1 MLILIRDAPRHPSS
15 LAVGRLSL
23 PRRPPPRPRPRPDRA
38 GRPADEFQAPAPGV
52 LTPGVD
58 WRRNLAALWF
68 AQFTA
73 IFGFSFAFPFL
84 PVYLQQLGVHDTGQ
98 LAIWSGTAGGAS
110 GAALAVMSPLWG
122 VLADRYGRRSMLLRA
137 MVGAG
142 ITVGLMGFAR
152 GPLDVV
158 LLRLIQGATSGTVP
172 AATALVATGTP
183 RHRVGWALGIL
194 SSAVAVGSALG
205 PLVGGL
211 AAAAFGI
218 RSIFWGG
225 GVLLAVATLPV
236 LIVVRETPIKRTE
249 EERGPVIPLLR
260 RVSPGAVGTL
270 GALLVCQALIQL
282 AYNGYQP
289 LVVLRL
295 LAHLASGVEAVTG
308 LAFAAAG
315 LCSALAS
322 MLYATLARRIGYRT
336 LGVVGA
342 ALLAAAQ
349 LLVAWSPVVPL
360 IVVGAALVGA
370 FYGTV
375 GPVISTMI
383 GLETPRA
390 VQARVFGVVASANA
404 VGFAIGPFGGG
415 VLAASFGTFVAISGC
430 ATAACVLAIVLATR
444 TREPAR

>member
-1 MLILIRDAPRHPSS
+1 MS
-15 LAVGRLSL
+15 
-23 PRRPPPRPRPRPDRA
+23 
-38 GRPADEFQAPAPGV
+38 
-52 LTPGVD
+52 PGVD

-98 LAIWSGTAGGAS
+98 LAIWTGFAGGAS

-122 VLADRYGRRSMLLRA
+122 VLADRYGRRAMLLRA

-142 ITVGLMGFAR
+142 LTVGLMGFAR

-172 AATALVATGTP
+172 AATALVASGTP

-236 LIVVRETPIKRTE
+236 LLVVREV
-249 EERGPVIPLLR
+249 PVRRSEAEGGRVIELLR
-260 RVSPGAVGTL
+260 RTAPGAVGTL
-270 GALLVCQALIQL
+270 AALLVCQALIQL
-282 AYNGYQP
+282 SYNGYQP

-295 LAHLASGVEAVTG
+295 LTHLSSGVEAVTG

-322 MLYATLARRIGYRT
+322 VIYAPIARRIGYRV
-336 LGVVGA
+336 LGIIA
-342 ALLAAAQ
+342 ALLLASAQ
-349 LLVAWSPVVPL
+349 LLVAWSPGIVL
-360 IVVGAALVGA
+360 IVAGAALAGA
-370 FYGTV
+370 FYGTI
-375 GPVISTMI
+375 GPVISAMI
-383 GLETPRA
+383 GLETPA
-390 VQARVFGVVASANA
+390 SVQARVFGVVGSATA
-404 VGFAIGPFGGG
+404 VGFALGPLGAG
-415 VLAASFGTFVAISGC
+415 VLAAGFGTFTAIC
-430 ATAACVLAIVLATR
+430 ACALAACLLAGVLATR
-444 TREPAR
+444 AREPAR